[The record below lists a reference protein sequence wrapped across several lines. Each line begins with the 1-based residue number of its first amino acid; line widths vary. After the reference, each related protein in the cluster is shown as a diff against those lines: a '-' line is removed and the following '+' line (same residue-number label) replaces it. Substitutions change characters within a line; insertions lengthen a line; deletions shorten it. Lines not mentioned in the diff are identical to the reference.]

1 MEKYFC
7 NSSQRCEIA
16 TFRQVSRKTIY
27 LLIVVA
33 IISLAG
39 VVVTQI
45 YWVQQAYGLQERQFN
60 DRVVIAM
67 SAVVDRIQEANRDS
81 ALVEPVNQ
89 LSSAFFV
96 ANINDTLH
104 PYYLETLLREEF
116 ENLNLNEEFEYAIY
130 DCFSDS
136 IVYGARINTQKGL
149 RSDPGDVTAQK
160 RFNRDGHYFGIYFP
174 SKTNLL
180 IRQMDV
186 WVFSSLL
193 ILLVVIFFSY
203 AIFIILKQKR
213 LSEVKTDF
221 INNMTHEL
229 KTPIS
234 TISVSSEM
242 LLREDVGGD
251 PERRQRYA
259 TIIRH
264 ENDRLKS
271 QVERVLQVATLSP
284 DKLNLNPEP
293 VDMHEVI
300 EHAMSS
306 VDLLIR
312 ERDGHMN
319 SDLKAT
325 QYVVQGDHVHLTN
338 LVHNL
343 LDNAIKYSET
353 APEVSIFT
361 HSDGRMFHL
370 EISDKGIGIDERH
383 HKMIFDKFFR
393 VPTGNVHN
401 VKGFG
406 LGLFYVKTV
415 VEAHGGRVSLKSQKG
430 KGSTFC
436 VQLPANNTGE

>member
-1 MEKYFC
+1 M
-7 NSSQRCEIA
+7 
-16 TFRQVSRKTIY
+16 SRKTIY

-149 RSDPGDVTAQK
+149 RSDAGDVTAQK
-160 RFNRDGHYFGIYFP
+160 RFNKDGHYFGIYFP

-186 WVFSSLL
+186 WIFSSLL
-193 ILLVVIFFSY
+193 ILLVVVFFSY

-242 LLREDVGGD
+242 LLREEVGGD

-284 DKLNLNPEP
+284 DKLNLNPEA

-306 VDLLIR
+306 VDLHIR
-312 ERDGHMN
+312 ERGGQMRF
-319 SDLKAT
+319 DLKAT
-325 QYVVQGDHVHLTN
+325 QHVIQGDHVHLTN

-343 LDNAIKYSET
+343 LDNAIKYSE
-353 APEVSIFT
+353 AEPDVHIST
-361 HSDGRMFHL
+361 HSDSRLFHL

-436 VQLPANNTGE
+436 VQLPVTKNEA